1 MNGARE
7 YADLVGSRKYNKLQ
21 TVASHHARGK
31 TFHVYILNDAGEQTV
46 EVYGVI
52 GGNPGWTEEYG
63 WLHLGKWVTDFN
75 DLVESLMLEKMEK
88 ERINQATTQEA
99 DDARK
104 LRLQT
109 LLKEY

>member
-7 YADLVGSRKYNKLQ
+7 FADLVGSRKHNKLQ
-21 TVASHHARGK
+21 TVASQHARGK

-46 EVYGVI
+46 EVYGVVS
-52 GGNPGWTEEYG
+52 GNPGWTEQYG
-63 WLHLGKWVTDFN
+63 WLHSGKWIEDFDN
-75 DLVESLMLEKMEK
+75 LVESLRLEKEEK
-88 ERINQATTQEA
+88 ERINEATTQEA
-99 DDARK
+99 ADARN